1 MGVVCKTM
9 KSLVIVFFALFS
21 IALAGELAVL
31 TESDFDTRTAS
42 GVWFIKFY
50 APWCGHC
57 KRLAPTWD
65 SLAEVA
71 NFNVGKVDCT
81 ENGALCQRFEVHGYP
96 TLLLF
101 KEGTGSAAIKYSGAR
116 DLPAFTSWVAS
127 ETGKAA
133 PAAPADAADAGSKV
147 VTLGSDNF
155 EEFVTGKDVFIKF
168 YAPWCGHCKKMAPTW
183 AELASASQ
191 YTIADV
197 DCTIHKD
204 LATKYEVRGFPT
216 LILFKADGERVKY
229 SGARTIDAFESFLKE
244 NLA

>member
-9 KSLVIVFFALFS
+9 KSLVIVVFFALFS
-21 IALAGELAVL
+21 IALA
-31 TESDFDTRTAS
+31 ESDFDTRTAS

-81 ENGALCQRFEVHGYP
+81 ENGALCQRFEVRGYP

-133 PAAPADAADAGSKV
+133 PAAPADAGSKV

-168 YAPWCGHCKKMAPTW
+168 YAPWC
-183 AELASASQ
+183 
-191 YTIADV
+191 
-197 DCTIHKD
+197 
-204 LATKYEVRGFPT
+204 
-216 LILFKADGERVKY
+216 
-229 SGARTIDAFESFLKE
+229 
-244 NLA
+244 